1 MPDIKASLSR
11 GNKQALG
18 AGAFLLFGAF
28 VNHSWVTGLVATV
41 LLAGVGLIIHNK
53 TTTLNQTL
61 QPWPWPAD
69 MRAQAEALARP
80 IDPTPQRILPPDDR
94 AAMVAQVATTKEA
107 LDRLIADKPPSWPWT
122 VFTSVLLQR
131 RNAVQARLR
140 NVVSG
145 YQPSPGTPPLNSQA
159 YSLIAGHAL
168 QNIVDNTVQLEQLML
183 SPAFTGAFGDPN
195 DRGDSSADADAIVH
209 VANRLMDYHEMFLT
223 QAETCVQ
230 TPVEHE
236 LLVCVQDT
244 AAAALQPLLSY
255 DRFISTL
262 CDRMGEAQDLLP
274 YAHGGDVK
282 LDDVTLTMTMPDGL
296 SDRILAHIKRF
307 NS

>member
-1 MPDIKASLSR
+1 MKASLIIGPLMVFSAVSD
-11 GNKQALG
+11 GKWSTA
-18 AGAFLLFGAF
+18 LFGLA
-28 VNHSWVTGLVATV
+28 
-41 LLAGVGLIIHNK
+41 LLAGGGWAAYSK
-53 TTTLNQTL
+53 SQALNQTL

-80 IDPTPQRILPPDDR
+80 LDPTPHRILPPDDK

-131 RNAVQARLR
+131 RSAVQARLR

-145 YQPSPGTPPLNSQA
+145 YQPRPGTAPLNSQA

-168 QNIVDNTVQLEQLML
+168 QNIIDNTVQLEQLML

-195 DRGDSSADADAIVH
+195 DRGDSSADADAIIH

-230 TPVEHE
+230 TPVEPE

-255 DRFISTL
+255 DQFISTL

-282 LDDVTLTMTMPDGL
+282 LDDVTLTMKMPDGL
-296 SDRILAHIKRF
+296 ADRILAHIKQF